1 MRQSISILG
10 VLFMAVALFQ
20 GCDRALEIDVPTS
33 PPKLV
38 LNSIFAEDSLW
49 RIEVSTSAGP
59 GQGNQIRSLDDCEV
73 SLWQNDKLV
82 KDIVLKSELV
92 SPDIMGGT
100 ADQEVTLYYYSTQ
113 TTLAEQGKA
122 YKIRVTHPNYG
133 NIYAD
138 GYVPY
143 PADLQWRNN
152 GANSEIIDV
161 DGKAF
166 KKVSFTMHSN
176 ASNLGY
182 FAIQLF
188 HNQGDGEQ
196 KVEFLSSDPIF
207 DENQIFDG
215 GDRPTDNGRFYDT
228 NDGIF
233 FSSQTFSRQE
243 RTLEMFVESRYLD
256 PDAGFTV
263 RILTL
268 TPDLYL
274 YLTGLQRQQA
284 TSGNPFAEPV
294 QVYSNVTNGFG
305 IFGGSSITDLPLT
318 Q

>member
-1 MRQSISILG
+1 MRQSISILS
-10 VLFMAVALFQ
+10 ALLISIAFFQ
-20 GCDRALEIDVPTS
+20 SCDRALEIDVPTS

-38 LNSIFAEDSLW
+38 LNSIFAEDSIW

-82 KDIVLKSELV
+82 KDIVLLSEKVTPTML
-92 SPDIMGGT
+92 GGT
-100 ADQEVTLYYYSTQ
+100 SSEDVTLYYYSTQ
-113 TTLAEQGKA
+113 TTLAQQGKD
-122 YKIRVTHPNYG
+122 YKIKVAHPNYG
-133 NIYAD
+133 TIHAN

-152 GANSEIIDV
+152 GLNSEIIDV

-176 ASNLGY
+176 AANLGY

-188 HNQGDGEQ
+188 HNQGDGDE

-207 DENQIFDG
+207 NENQIFDG

-233 FSSQTFSRQE
+233 FSSQTFSRSE
-243 RTLEMFVESRYLD
+243 RTFEIFVESRYLD

-268 TPDLYL
+268 TPELYL
-274 YLTGLQRQQA
+274 YLTGLQRQQNS
-284 TSGNPFAEPV
+284 SGNPFAEPV
-294 QVYSNVTNGFG
+294 QVYSNVLNGFG
-305 IFGGSSITDLPLT
+305 IFGGSSITDLPL